1 MTATILSLSG
11 YGVCF
16 GRKVVL
22 ADINLELP
30 ERGVDVLMGP
40 VKSGKSTLMRS
51 LSGLNQSSALH
62 RSWGH
67 ASLRGQTIGSE
78 CRPVLVQQ
86 HATILNLLVRDALL
100 APTREQ
106 GKRSQGSRG
115 DVANQALADFGL
127 GHLQAKLADS
137 VLSLPP
143 EWQRAVNILSHALT
157 APLLLMIDEP
167 TYGLDEL
174 AAGRLIEWLAQLGKS
189 FKLLVALHHQGQ
201 ARRLADR
208 VILLGGGHIL
218 AHETKEIFFHRCP
231 NRWVEQ
237 FVRTGGLPIASPGVS
252 QEEVHSDAEL
262 PPPLTSEALAVLAEF
277 EPVVTVSP
285 VPVVKADSQP
295 KAFVPENRAIKD
307 ARGSSTKASIAG
319 PDESAMLTA
328 EAIYRERPLLQPTRA
343 RLPDTSPLGVQEAA
357 VVGHQLVS
365 EYRGPNGFRWIVPN
379 RLAGCPEPGVSH
391 AIDYDMSLLRGIGVT
406 HLLTLTETD
415 LDQEALAR
423 NGLKNLH
430 ISIFDREAP
439 SIRQAYMVVYRMQ
452 AILNQ
457 GGVLAVHCRA
467 GIGRTGTMLA
477 AWLIREGGLTA
488 AGAIQRL
495 RKINPAYVQSE
506 LQEIFLYDFE
516 QDMNMRI

>member
-1 MTATILSLSG
+1 MESELTTTILSLSG

-22 ADINLELP
+22 ADINLMLP

-51 LSGLNQSSALH
+51 LSGLHQSSALY
-62 RSWGH
+62 RSWGR
-67 ASLRGQTIGSE
+67 ASLLEKEIGSAG
-78 CRPVLVQQ
+78 RPILVQQ
-86 HATILNLLVRDALL
+86 HATILNMLVRDALL

-106 GKRSQGSRG
+106 GKRSQGGSA
-115 DVANQALADFGL
+115 DFANQALADFGL
-127 GHLQAKLADS
+127 GHLQVKLGDS

-157 APLLLMIDEP
+157 APPLLMIDEP

-189 FKLLVALHHQGQ
+189 FKLLVSLHHQGQ

-218 AHETKEIFFHRCP
+218 AHEPMETFFHRCP

-237 FVRTGGLPIASPGVS
+237 FVRTGGLPIASPGVN
-252 QEEVHSDAEL
+252 QEDVQPDAEL
-262 PPPLTSEALAVLAEF
+262 PPPLTAEALAVLAEF
-277 EPVVTVSP
+277 EQVAPAA
-285 VPVVKADSQP
+285 VKAESVV
-295 KAFVPENRAIKD
+295 ATENRATK
-307 ARGSSTKASIAG
+307 APRGSSTKASTAAQ
-319 PDESAMLTA
+319 DESAALTP
-328 EAIYRERPLLQPTRA
+328 ELIYRDRPILQPTRA
-343 RLPDTSPLGVQEAA
+343 RLPDTSPLAVQEAA
-357 VVGHQLVS
+357 VVGRMLVS

-379 RLAGCPEPGVSH
+379 RLAGCPEPGVSSP
-391 AIDYDMSLLRGIGVT
+391 IDYDMSLLRGVGVT

-439 SIRQAYMVVYRMQ
+439 SIPQAYMVVYRMQ

-488 AGAIQRL
+488 AGAIERL

-506 LQEIFLYDFE
+506 MQEIFLFDFE